1 MTAVWEGWKKSD
13 ESFRVTDSW
22 MLFVMESSKAQH
34 NLSIPLCQSGES
46 FSLCSFQKVWQ
57 SAPLAHS
64 ALWSLFSLFHITCP
78 HLSSH
83 TTDCK
88 QYPLYKLKECH
99 TFCCHWSITF
109 STCYK
114 VSHQACLLFLH
125 KPASVSIH
133 PVSLSCVQAQITWG
147 WGVNTDGEDFY
158 IYNVSLFQ
166 IWETWREAYLCLMM
180 HYFHL
185 LIYWRVQCNL
195 IHKQNLKDASL
206 DFF

>member
-1 MTAVWEGWKKSD
+1 MGQKKQQPNNVVTGVIRIYSCIIWWLQCERVEKSQTSHSESLTVRCCLSWSLAKLNTAS
-13 ESFRVTDSW
+13 
-22 MLFVMESSKAQH
+22 A
-34 NLSIPLCQSGES
+34 
-46 FSLCSFQKVWQ
+46 SLCVNLGSLSASAALQKVWR
-57 SAPLAHS
+57 SAPVAHS

-125 KPASVSIH
+125 KPASVSIY

-147 WGVNTDGEDFY
+147 WGVNKNGEDFY
-158 IYNVSLFQ
+158 I
-166 IWETWREAYLCLMM
+166 
-180 HYFHL
+180 
-185 LIYWRVQCNL
+185 
-195 IHKQNLKDASL
+195 
-206 DFF
+206 